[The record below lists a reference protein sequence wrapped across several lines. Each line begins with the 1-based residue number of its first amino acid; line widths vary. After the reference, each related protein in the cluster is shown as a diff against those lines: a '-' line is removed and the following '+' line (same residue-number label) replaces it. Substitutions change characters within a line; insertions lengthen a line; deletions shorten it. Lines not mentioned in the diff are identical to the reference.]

1 MARRQVRQVG
11 VLGEV
16 LREERF
22 RHHERVVRGDQAD
35 AEGERCIGALARAQ
49 ELDRPLHGQV
59 VGLDLRR
66 RAGAGLHRLLH
77 RGVSTG
83 LLAEVAAVLGH
94 P

>member
-1 MARRQVRQVG
+1 M
-11 VLGEV
+11 LGEV

-22 RHHERVVRGDQAD
+22 RHHEREMRGDQAD
-35 AEGERCIGALARAQ
+35 AEGERRIGALTRAQ
-49 ELDRPLHGQV
+49 ELDRPLHGEV

-77 RGVSTG
+77 RGFGAG